1 MLLISL
7 SNNLA
12 IKASLVKPE
21 ASQAVLRE
29 VLVSDVTLNCNLDMN
44 KIKIKTSVG
53 SNAFIIIG

>member
-53 SNAFIIIG
+53 WGAMLS